1 MAELVYRPGACRQD
15 YRLVVVRKQIAVT
28 RGQARLFDE
37 TRYLFYLTNLRK
49 ESAGE
54 VVFCANRRC
63 HQENVVEQLK
73 NGVQAMRM
81 PSDSLNSTGRT

>member
-1 MAELVYRPGACRQD
+1 MWPSWPIDRRPASRTIGWWWCESKLRS
-15 YRLVVVRKQIAVT
+15 
-28 RGQARLFDE
+28 LFDE

-49 ESAGE
+49 ESARE
-54 VVFCANRRC
+54 VVFSANRRC

-81 PSDSLNSTGRT
+81 PSDSLESTGRTW